1 MNMKRNSGFTLLE
14 IIIVIII
21 IGVLASLALPR
32 LFSTVEYSR
41 SAEALSA
48 IATIRSSLE
57 RCYLQ
62 ANGDYTECDESTGNL
77 DRVLDI
83 DDPAD
88 SPNAHFDYYVYST
101 EPDNYKIVAVRNT
114 LDYTGNDNADN
125 IVAVLMDGDDL
136 EKCGVEAYAA
146 IGGDAANCVNSNAGL

>member
-1 MNMKRNSGFTLLE
+1 MKLHNKSGFTLLE

-41 SAEALSA
+41 STEALAS

-62 ANGDYTECDESTGNL
+62 HGTYNDSTTPCTLVTGGTNNL
-77 DRVLDI
+77 DI
-83 DDPAD
+83 PDPNG
-88 SPNAHFDYYVYST
+88 SPNAHFEYRVTVEGDG
-101 EPDNYKIVAVRNT
+101 
-114 LDYTGNDNADN
+114 DYTVLARRNGVDNGTNDGSDMIGIRQEGTSLDKA
-125 IVAVLMDGDDL
+125 G
-136 EKCGVEAYAA
+136 KGAYKA
-146 IGGDAANCVNSNAGL
+146 IGNSTLAWLVTW